1 LNPLN
6 QPSKGR
12 KMGFWILTGMISVM
26 CVEVPAGSTMF
37 PFFTLWGMLVVLPL
51 YLLHSVFLAGLV
63 FRFGRPN
70 FWTLYSAGIL
80 YGMYEAYITKVL
92 WTSFRPEGPFV
103 TAGGIAL
110 FETILLV
117 LWLHPMLAFVVPM
130 FLTELLCTNSSE
142 ILEGLPE
149 RVRRSLQRYPKRW
162 IGLLMAMLGFMQF
175 VNSPSVMKSFLS
187 GAGNSLVLGLALL
200 WWRKSGGAAY
210 SLRELLPGPKGMRIY
225 GVVLAGWYLFWG
237 VAIKPKSIPGVFP
250 GQITIWLIY
259 AGALLLCFRCL
270 QRSKQQP
277 TASNTAG
284 VATGFPFSFSWR
296 GFVAACTVATVVTM
310 VSRWLL
316 FPFALW
322 QIAFMF
328 TFYVLAGLALLT
340 VTLAHISRPGTGWA
354 STQFVPH
361 RVDSRVFEPPIVRL
375 LVVSERRGRKM
386 NGGMVRIIPL
396 YRIRVT
402 NGV

>member
-1 LNPLN
+1 
-6 QPSKGR
+6 
-12 KMGFWILTGMISVM
+12 MISVM

-92 WTSFRPEGPFV
+92 WTSFRPEGPFY
-103 TAGGIAL
+103 TIGGIAL

-117 LWLHPMLAFVVPM
+117 LWLHPILAFVVPM

-142 ILEGLPE
+142 IAQGLPA
-149 RVRRSLQRYPKRW
+149 RVCASIRQHPAWW

-187 GAGNSLVLGLALL
+187 GAGNSLVLALALF
-200 WWRKSGGAAY
+200 WWRNSGGTAY

-225 GVVLAGWYLFWG
+225 GVVLAGWYLFWS

-250 GQITIWLIY
+250 GQLTIWLIY
-259 AGALLLCFRCL
+259 AGALVVFFRCL
-270 QRSKQQP
+270 QRSKRGAI
-277 TASNTAG
+277 ASSRAG
-284 VATGFPFSFSWR
+284 MATVPPFAFSWLA
-296 GFVAACTVATVVTM
+296 FVFACTVATTVTV

-316 FPFALW
+316 FPFAAW
-322 QIAFMF
+322 QILFMF

-340 VTLAHISRPGTGWA
+340 VTLVYISRPGTEA
-354 STQFVPH
+354 ACP
-361 RVDSRVFEPPIVRL
+361 
-375 LVVSERRGRKM
+375 
-386 NGGMVRIIPL
+386 
-396 YRIRVT
+396 
-402 NGV
+402 